1 MAGFCIFDRY
11 SDEHDISMRG
21 AVRISCARR
30 VYGVAHRHIS
40 AVEHHWDAS
49 ADTRVTAESGET
61 QACGKTADFLVH
73 NLGFFFVPAGV
84 GLMSCLGLIA
94 REWMPIAGAT
104 VVSTTVI
111 LVVTGHVH
119 QFMRRSIRQ
128 RHRHDNAGANQ
139 PTKIAD

>member
-40 AVEHHWDAS
+40 AVEHHWMLLLTLALQLKVVKL
-49 ADTRVTAESGET
+49 RHVE
-61 QACGKTADFLVH
+61 KTADFLVH

>member
-1 MAGFCIFDRY
+1 MAGFVFLTVILMNMIFQCGVLFAFLALG
-11 SDEHDISMRG
+11 EFTVWLTDISVPSSIIGMLLLTL
-21 AVRISCARR
+21 ALQLKV
-30 VYGVAHRHIS
+30 VKLRH
-40 AVEHHWDAS
+40 VE
-49 ADTRVTAESGET
+49 
-61 QACGKTADFLVH
+61 KTADFLVH

>member
-21 AVRISCARR
+21 VVRISCARR

-61 QACGKTADFLVH
+61 QVH

>member
-61 QACGKTADFLVH
+61 QACGKNRRFPGAQSWVLFR
-73 NLGFFFVPAGV
+73 AGRV